1 MLRARAS
8 TARCH
13 GHVVEDATN
22 FFTNAST
29 FDDVKRSAPFLM
41 FLIKKKWVSE
51 LTCRIH
57 HRLLQ
62 QKHLDPDRPV
72 CCRPASSRQTAPER
86 TPLCSCQHRRQLLLL
101 LLLLL
106 LRRKSTRLD
115 KATRQAAG
123 RSRRLRLA

>member
-41 FLIKKKWVSE
+41 FLIKKKMGLRTHLSNTPSVAAAEAPRPRPPRVLPS
-51 LTCRIH
+51 
-57 HRLLQ
+57 RLFA
-62 QKHLDPDRPV
+62 PDSTRAD
-72 CCRPASSRQTAPER
+72 AS
-86 TPLCSCQHRRQLLLL
+86 LLL
-101 LLLLL
+101 
-106 LRRKSTRLD
+106 SAPPPATSAVVVAAAATEID
-115 KATRQAAG
+115 KAG
-123 RSRRLRLA
+123 